1 MSYGLYIGK
10 NLTSDGHAW
19 LAGYGDEPSSHWLE
33 IISKKKHKTGEK
45 ILVGVRENAD
55 MPGKLIKIPQ
65 VSQTYKHIRVS
76 YSYYLGAPSPLTNGG
91 LNEHGVAVRDVWS
104 KSRKELINMTP
115 KNQTGPNYSDLA
127 RIVLE
132 RAKSARD
139 AVKIVSNLIKKYGES
154 TYGGNSHIFADSN
167 EAWVMIQFAGGAG
180 LWAAERLGPNSI
192 RASRPGYIEN
202 IPIKEKHNPNFLYSD
217 NLIQFCK
224 KKRWYS
230 SGHFNVNK
238 ILGDGK
244 CRWKGVKWIEGE
256 IKKLAQRPEKIELHD
271 VMWAIRTPK
280 LTGDTAGYGQIVPL
294 FNPSHDNLRMLWHS
308 PIGAVASPFSPVF
321 MGQTI
326 VPEEFMMHRYLT
338 VGESH
343 RFSDERKLNEKG
355 SLSLVN
361 QGVESTVSAVYE
373 CKRLL
378 YLILQNEKLF
388 LSAATEIFKDR
399 EKKLNDK
406 TIQILKTTKILLKK
420 NEKNLCEKILNNF
433 STTELRNGLKL
444 VLTLSKSMETH
455 IRQTK
460 DFRKN
465 IKPRSFDQIW

>member
-33 IISKKKHKTGEK
+33 IIPKKKHKTGKK
-45 ILVGVRENAD
+45 IIVGVTKDAD
-55 MPGKLIKIPQ
+55 MPGKLTKIPQ
-65 VSQTYKHIRVS
+65 VSKTHKHIRVS
-76 YSYYLGAPSPLTNGG
+76 YSYYLGVPAPITNGG
-91 LNEHGVAVRDVWS
+91 LNEYGVAVRDIWS
-104 KSRKELINMTP
+104 KSRKELIDTTP
-115 KNQTGPNYSDLA
+115 KNQKGLNYSDLA

-132 RAKSARD
+132 RSKSARE
-139 AVKIVSNLIKKYGES
+139 AVTIVGNLIKKYGES
-154 TYGGNSHIFADSN
+154 TYGGNSHIFADSK

-180 LWAAERLGPNSI
+180 LWVAERLGPNSI

-202 IPIKEKHNPNFLYSD
+202 IPIKEKNNPNFLYSD

-230 SGHFNVNK
+230 SGPFNVNK

-244 CRWKGVKWIEGE
+244 GRWKGVKWIEEE
-256 IKKLAQRPEKIELHD
+256 IKKLAQRPEKIGLQD

-280 LTGDTAGYGQIVPL
+280 LTGDTAGYGQVVPL
-294 FNPSHDNLRMLWHS
+294 FNPSHDSLRMLWHS

-343 RFSDERKLNEKG
+343 RFSDKRKLNEKDI
-355 SLSLVN
+355 LSFVS

-378 YLILQNEKLF
+378 YLILQDEKYF

-399 EKKLNDK
+399 EKKLINK
-406 TIQILKTTKILLKK
+406 TIQILKTAKILLKK

-433 STTELRNGLKL
+433 STTELKNGLKL
-444 VLTLSKSMETH
+444 VQMLSKSMETN

-460 DFRKN
+460 GFNKN
-465 IKPRSFDQIW
+465 IKPRFFDQIW

>member
-33 IISKKKHKTGEK
+33 IIPKKKYKTNEK
-45 ILVGVRENAD
+45 ILVGVTENAD
-55 MPGKLIKIPQ
+55 IPGKLIKIPQ
-65 VSQTYKHIRVS
+65 VSETYKHIRVS
-76 YSYYLGAPSPLTNGG
+76 YSYYLGAPAPLTNGG
-91 LNEHGVAVRDVWS
+91 LNEHGVAVRDIWS
-104 KSRKELINMTP
+104 KSRKELIDITP

-132 RAKSARD
+132 RAKSARH
-139 AVKIVSNLIKKYGES
+139 AVTIVSNLIKKYGES

-202 IPIKEKHNPNFLYSD
+202 IPIKEKKNPNFLYSD
-217 NLIQFCK
+217 NLVQFCK
-224 KKRWYS
+224 KKGWYS
-230 SGHFNVNK
+230 NGPFNLNK

-244 CRWKGVKWIEGE
+244 GRWEGVKWIEGE
-256 IKKLAQRPEKIELHD
+256 IKKLSQRPEKIGLQD

-294 FNPSHDNLRMLWHS
+294 FNPSYDGLRMIWHS

-321 MGQTI
+321 IGQTI
-326 VPEEFMMHRYLT
+326 IPEEFMMHRYLT

-343 RFSDERKLNEKG
+343 RFLDERKLNEKDT
-355 SLSLVN
+355 LSIVN
-361 QGVESTVSAVYE
+361 QSIESTVSAVYE

-378 YLILQNEKLF
+378 YLILQNEKYF
-388 LSAATEIFKDR
+388 LSTTTEIFKDR
-399 EKKLNDK
+399 EKKLIDK
-406 TIQILKTTKILLKK
+406 TIQILKIVKILFKQK
-420 NEKNLCEKILNNF
+420 EKNLCEKILNNF
-433 STTELRNGLKL
+433 STSELKNGLNL
-444 VLTLSKSMETH
+444 VQTLSKNIDKQ
-455 IRQTK
+455 IRKSKEFTN
-460 DFRKN
+460 N
-465 IKPRSFDQIW
+465 IKPKSFDQIW

>member
-1 MSYGLYIGK
+1 MSYCLYIGK
-10 NLTSDGHAW
+10 NLTSNGHAW

-33 IISKKKHKTGEK
+33 IIPKKKHKTGKK
-45 ILVGVRENAD
+45 IIVGVTKNAD

-65 VSQTYKHIRVS
+65 ATKTHKHIRVS
-76 YSYYLGAPSPLTNGG
+76 YSYYLGVPAPITNGG
-91 LNEHGVAVRDVWS
+91 LNEYGVAVRDIWS
-104 KSRKELINMTP
+104 KSRNELIKMTP
-115 KNQTGPNYSDLA
+115 KNQKGPNYSDLA

-132 RAKSARD
+132 RAKSARE
-139 AVKIVSNLIKKYGES
+139 AVTIVSNLIKKYGES

-167 EAWVMIQFAGGAG
+167 EAWVMIQFAGGKG

-202 IPIKEKHNPNFLYSD
+202 IPIKEKNNPNFLYSD

-230 SGHFNVNK
+230 GGPFNVNK

-244 CRWKGVKWIEGE
+244 GRWKGVKWIEEE
-256 IKKLAQRPEKIELHD
+256 IKKLAQRPEKIGLQD
-271 VMWAIRTPK
+271 VMWAIRTTK

-294 FNPSHDNLRMLWHS
+294 FNPSYNDLRMIWHS

-321 MGQTI
+321 MGQTMI
-326 VPEEFMMHRYLT
+326 PEEFMMHRYLT

-343 RFSDERKLNEKG
+343 KFSDERKLNEKDT
-355 SLSLVN
+355 LSIVS

-378 YLILQNEKLF
+378 YLILQNEKYF
-388 LSAATEIFKDR
+388 LSTTTEIFKDR
-399 EKKLNDK
+399 EKKLINK
-406 TIQILKTTKILLKK
+406 TIQILETAKTLLKK

-433 STTELRNGLKL
+433 STTELKNGLKL
-444 VLTLSKSMETH
+444 VQMLSKSMETN

-460 DFRKN
+460 GFNKN
-465 IKPRSFDQIW
+465 IKPRFFGQIW

>member
-10 NLTSDGHAW
+10 NLTSNGHAW

-33 IISKKKHKTGEK
+33 IIPKKKHKTGKK
-45 ILVGVRENAD
+45 IIVGVTKNAD

-65 VSQTYKHIRVS
+65 ATKTHKHIRVS
-76 YSYYLGAPSPLTNGG
+76 YSYYLGVPAPITNGG
-91 LNEHGVAVRDVWS
+91 LNEYGVAVRDIWS
-104 KSRKELINMTP
+104 KSRKELIEMTP

-139 AVKIVSNLIKKYGES
+139 AVTIVSNLIKKYGES

-167 EAWVMIQFAGGAG
+167 EAWVMIQFAGGKG
-180 LWAAERLGPNSI
+180 LWAAERLGPDSI
-192 RASRPGYIEN
+192 RASRPGYIEE
-202 IPIKEKHNPNFLYSD
+202 IPIKKKNNPNFLYSD

-230 SGHFNVNK
+230 SGPFNVNK

-244 CRWKGVKWIEGE
+244 GRWEGVKWIEGE
-256 IKKLAQRPEKIELHD
+256 IKKLAQRPEKIGLQD
-271 VMWAIRTPK
+271 VMWAIRTSK

-294 FNPSHDNLRMLWHS
+294 FNPSYNDLRMIWHS

-321 MGQTI
+321 MGQTMI
-326 VPEEFMMHRYLT
+326 PEEFMMHRYLT
-338 VGESH
+338 AGESH
-343 RFSDERKLNEKG
+343 KFSDEKKLNEKDT
-355 SLSLVN
+355 LSIVS

-378 YLILQNEKLF
+378 YLILQNEKYF
-388 LSAATEIFKDR
+388 LSATTEIFKDR
-399 EKKLNDK
+399 EKKLTDK

-420 NEKNLCEKILNNF
+420 KEKSLCEKILNNF
-433 STTELRNGLKL
+433 STTELKNGLKL
-444 VLTLSKSMETH
+444 IQTLSKNIEIQ
-455 IRQTK
+455 IRKSKGFT
-460 DFRKN
+460 KN
-465 IKPRSFDQIW
+465 IKPKSFDQIW